1 MKTRIFS
8 LLLVLVM
15 AVGMLASCGGGGGST
30 CTAHVDAN
38 HDQKC
43 DNQGCTADV
52 PCTDHVDKNH
62 NQKCDWCNVAV
73 PCEHELDEDGI
84 CVWGCGYEKCMKHID
99 RNHDQKCDNEGC
111 DGVVPCTDHADKDV
125 NAKCDYCNVDYSC
138 PLAEHVDANQDGA
151 CDECAFLLENFD
163 FPWNA
168 GQTTLTFE
176 MTDHSNGQELPSGCK
191 NWMAGETSGTASM
204 TEQATIERNDTAYNA
219 TKLAVKYSYLP
230 DNDSEYAWSKNIDRI
245 QTKQASG
252 IYSDMY
258 CNFVYDLMGASL
270 LGCFAN
276 LKTSNAQ
283 NYFEFYGDD
292 DYGTTVGD
300 STGYMYEYMTS
311 LSIDE
316 TKMYLL
322 ASDYFIDLIRA
333 YYCVPVDIAMLND
346 LADADILGLGRA
358 NTVTDFADAVL
369 DGKWTYDLL
378 LKYCAKFGDASVASD
393 KKGFALAEHSLSAAG
408 LLYTSSVRFFTDERK
423 DAGNS
428 FVPDGENSPY
438 HYSESN
444 QTFMDLAV
452 ALEKMVTSAGVTRFG
467 KNDKGGLNT
476 NLLYIREQFTNHRVL
491 FGGVILLGSLEYQDY
506 QNMKTGDG
514 EGFMVVPV
522 PLYTDYNEATNDIYS
537 TQVHNVG
544 RIGAISVKTTKFA
557 ECSAFLNYQS
567 THSRNVKET
576 YYNYDLLYS
585 VVGGDSAD
593 ILAANQK
600 MLKLIRDSVIT
611 GFDKAYEDSSALLSA
626 KELVNTPAGQVTFT
640 TLKWHDILDRAHYA
654 DSNGIRTYYD
664 MLKDAK
670 EFYMGRL
677 FNSGYTMLPA

>member
-1 MKTRIFS
+1 
-8 LLLVLVM
+8 
-15 AVGMLASCGGGGGST
+15 MLASCGGKPA
-30 CTAHVDAN
+30 CTAHTDANGDLKCDTCGAAVECTSHVDKN

-43 DNQGCTADV
+43 DKCKAK
-52 PCTDHVDKNH
+52 VD
-62 NQKCDWCNVAV
+62 CV
-73 PCEHELDEDGI
+73 HEIDEDGF
-84 CVWGCGYEKCMKHID
+84 CVWGCGYEECRKHID
-99 RNHDQKCDNEGC
+99 RDHNLVCDNENC
-111 DGVVPCTDHADKDV
+111 DEAVACTKHADRDV
-125 NAKCDYCNVDYSC
+125 NNKCDWCAVAFSC
-138 PLAEHVDANQDGA
+138 SALAAGDHIDENQDGA
-151 CDECAFLLENFD
+151 CDECMYMLENFD
-163 FPWNA
+163 FPWAA
-168 GQTTLTFE
+168 GTTTLTFE

-204 TEQATIERNDTAYNA
+204 TEQATIERNDTAYVA
-219 TKLAVKYSYLP
+219 TKLSVKYTYLP
-230 DNDSEYAWSKNIDRI
+230 DNDGEYSWSKNIDRI

-276 LKTSNAQ
+276 LKTSLAD

-292 DYGTTVGD
+292 DYGSTIGD

-316 TKMYLL
+316 RKMYLL

-346 LADADILGLGRA
+346 LAADDILGLGRA

-369 DGKWTYDLL
+369 ANKWTYDLL
-378 LKYCAKFGDASVASD
+378 LKYCAKYGDVSVSSE
-393 KKGFALAEHSLSAAG
+393 KKGFAIAEHSLSAAG
-408 LLYTSSVRFFTDERK
+408 LLYTSSVRFFTDARK
-423 DAGNS
+423 VSGNS
-428 FVPDGENSPY
+428 FVADGTNSPY
-438 HYSESN
+438 SYQDAN

-452 ALEKMVTSAGVTRFG
+452 ALEKAVTSAGVARFG
-467 KNDKGGLNT
+467 KDDRNGLGS
-476 NLLYIREQFTNHRVL
+476 NLLAIREQFTTHRVL

-506 QNMKTGDG
+506 QNMKTGTG

-522 PLYTDYNEATNDIYS
+522 PLYTDYNPETNDIYS

-544 RIGAISVKTTKFA
+544 RIGAISVKTAKFA
-557 ECSAFLNYQS
+557 ECSAFLDYQS

-593 ILAANQK
+593 ILDANQK
-600 MLKLIRDSVIT
+600 MLKLLRDSVIT

-626 KELVNTPAGQVTFT
+626 NELVNTPTGQTAFT
-640 TLKWHDILDRAHYA
+640 NLKWHDILDKAHYA
-654 DSNGIRTYYD
+654 DSNGIRSYYD

-670 EFYMGRL
+670 EFYMARL
-677 FNSGYTMLPA
+677 FNNGYTMLPA